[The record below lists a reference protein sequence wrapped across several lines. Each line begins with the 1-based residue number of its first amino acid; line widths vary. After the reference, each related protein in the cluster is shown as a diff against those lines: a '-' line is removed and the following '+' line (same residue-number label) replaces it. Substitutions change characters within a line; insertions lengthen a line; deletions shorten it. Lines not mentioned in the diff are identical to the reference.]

1 MSRFLLDTHVLL
13 WWLTDDPRLGASA
26 RQTIADAQNEVFVS
40 AATGWEVAI
49 KRALGKLRAPDE
61 LETEVKEEG
70 FVPLSITF
78 RHAEQAGA
86 LPLLHRDPFDRVL
99 IAQALAEDLIL
110 ITNDERIKR
119 YDVQTLAAS

>member
-1 MSRFLLDTHVLL
+1 MSRLLLDTHVLL

-61 LETEVKEEG
+61 LETEIKDEG
-70 FVPLSITF
+70 FVPLPITF

-99 IAQALAEDLIL
+99 IAQALAGDLIL
-110 ITNDERIKR
+110 ITNDEWIKR
-119 YDVQTLAAS
+119 YDVRTLAAS

>member
-49 KRALGKLRAPDE
+49 KWALGKLRAPDE
-61 LETEVKEEG
+61 LETGVKEEG

>member
-61 LETEVKEEG
+61 LETGVKEEG

>member
-61 LETEVKEEG
+61 LETEIKDEG
-70 FVPLSITF
+70 FVPLPITF